1 MKQLTALKKKWL
13 CSLIGMMNG
22 LPSSKRKEFVKHMQL
37 VKTETIQRAVNNGI
51 TLETLPKF
59 SHISFPI
66 VALAGSKEQAEII
79 SSVKQIAELNPHCRY
94 EIWEKARH
102 NIPPVF
108 ASRFNRL
115 ICEYCQYP
123 VIFLYFPKPLQ

>member
-66 VALAGSKEQAEII
+66 VALAGSKEQEEII

-115 ICEYCQYP
+115 ICEL
-123 VIFLYFPKPLQ
+123 VR